1 MARIVIAGGSLGG
14 LFAANLLLRDGH
26 DVQVLEKASTSLI
39 GRGAGIVTHDALVRA
54 LARCGV
60 PAEDEL
66 GVEVPGRV
74 MLGADGRTLDR
85 LDMPQVLTSWSRLY
99 QMLRAA
105 FPDERYHLGVSVQS
119 VERDD
124 DGLRLVT
131 RGEPAAAPVPGL
143 TATPG
148 AAGTQGQWR
157 ADLVVAADGIRS
169 TLRQR
174 MLPDVSTRYAGYVA
188 WRGLADE
195 ARLTA
200 LTRETLFPYFGFC
213 VPPREQIIGYPVA
226 GADQDTRPGR
236 RAYNFVWYRPVPEG
250 PALDALLT
258 DDDGVLHPQGIPPHK
273 VSARHVA
280 AVRDDARRLLAPQFA
295 DVLMATERPF
305 FQPIHDLAS
314 PRLHGGGVVLLG
326 DAAFVARPH
335 LGLGVTKAADDAVA
349 LAAALRRHGQVD
361 DALEEYAAHRL
372 TAGDLTIARARW
384 LGHYMEHA
392 SQADTLDPAER
403 RHQVLHETAIDL
415 ERYGHRS
422 AFRADLYAATVPTP
436 STPRP

>member
-14 LFAANLLLRDGH
+14 LFAANMLLRDGH
-26 DVQVLEKASTSLI
+26 EVQVLEKAAGSLI

-60 PAEDEL
+60 PDDAGL
-66 GVEVPGRV
+66 GVQVPGRV
-74 MLGADGRTLDR
+74 MLGADGSTLDR

-105 FPDERYHLGVSVQS
+105 FPDKRYRQGVSVQS
-119 VERDD
+119 VVRGAR
-124 DGLRLVT
+124 GLQLIT
-131 RGEPAAAPVPGL
+131 SGEPASARAGQNPIQPHPGPML
-143 TATPG
+143 E
-148 AAGTQGQWR
+148 

-169 TLRQR
+169 TLRQH

-195 ARLTA
+195 SRLSA

-226 GADQDTRPGR
+226 GAEQDTRPGQ
-236 RAYNFVWYRPVPEG
+236 RAYNFVWYRPVAEG

-258 DDDGVLHPQGIPPHK
+258 DDEGVLHAQGIPPHK
-273 VSARHVA
+273 VSARHIA
-280 AVRDDARRLLAPQFA
+280 AVREDARRLLAPQFA
-295 DVLMATERPF
+295 EVLQVTERPF

-314 PRLHGGGVVLLG
+314 PRLHDGGVVLLG

-335 LGLGVTKAADDAVA
+335 LGFGVTKAAEDAVA
-349 LAAALRRHGQVD
+349 LADALRLHGRIDAALDHYQAQRR
-361 DALEEYAAHRL
+361 AAGEQ
-372 TAGDLTIARARW
+372 AIARARW

-392 SQADTLDPAER
+392 HQADALDPSAR

-415 ERYGHRS
+415 ERYGHLS
-422 AFRADLYAATVPTP
+422 AFRSGSAAPPGLSSPSAATAEG
-436 STPRP
+436 